1 MKTSDFIL
9 SFLIILIFIGL
20 FMINILGIGIKNIQ
34 NNWPLYRCNPLF
46 MPFAKMFNHDVEKNF
61 TYCIQNMQKSYMG
74 ELLKPIHYSQELVSE
89 TTQDI
94 TSAIQD
100 IRAFFNKIRNFI
112 SEIVSS
118 IMGVF
123 LNLLIDVQKTI
134 LTVIDLFGKL
144 IGVSVVSGHLITSSS
159 DFSESL
165 WYGPPGKTLKAVGSV
180 CFHPDTLVKT
190 NNNSIVKMKN
200 LKIGDK
206 LKGDQRVEATMNI
219 LNLDLNN
226 KYKEKLYRIENG
238 ENNNPI
244 FVSGSH
250 LIYDKDLENFVKVK
264 NYKNSKI
271 TEENSEIFVCL
282 ITSDH
287 TIPLGN
293 HIFHDWE
300 DNNGSSSKNL

>member
-1 MKTSDFIL
+1 
-9 SFLIILIFIGL
+9 
-20 FMINILGIGIKNIQ
+20 
-34 NNWPLYRCNPLF
+34 

-165 WYGPPGKTLKAVGSV
+165 S
-180 CFHPDTLVKT
+180 
-190 NNNSIVKMKN
+190 
-200 LKIGDK
+200 
-206 LKGDQRVEATMNI
+206 Q
-219 LNLDLNN
+219 
-226 KYKEKLYRIENG
+226 
-238 ENNNPI
+238 
-244 FVSGSH
+244 
-250 LIYDKDLENFVKVK
+250 
-264 NYKNSKI
+264 
-271 TEENSEIFVCL
+271 
-282 ITSDH
+282 
-287 TIPLGN
+287 
-293 HIFHDWE
+293 
-300 DNNGSSSKNL
+300 